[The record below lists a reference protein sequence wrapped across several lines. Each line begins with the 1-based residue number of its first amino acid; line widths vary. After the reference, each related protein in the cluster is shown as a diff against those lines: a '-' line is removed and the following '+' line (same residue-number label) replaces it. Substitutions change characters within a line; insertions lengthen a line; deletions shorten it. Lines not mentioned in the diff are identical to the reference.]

1 MNTSMMHQS
10 QQSVAASGMLWHLDQ
25 GHALRLTAAEQPRW
39 LRLARGRLWL
49 TRDLGL
55 RAAVEQ
61 GLPDDQWLR
70 PGEAVALAPGVSVVA
85 EGWPSAD
92 FELLEAAPQA

>member
-1 MNTSMMHQS
+1 MSTLMMHQP
-10 QQSVAASGMLWHLDQ
+10 QQSMAAAGMLWHLDP
-25 GHALRLTAAEQPRW
+25 GRAVRLAPSAQPRW
-39 LRLARGRLWL
+39 LRLAGGRLWL
-49 TRDLGL
+49 TRD
-55 RAAVEQ
+55 RALHVAEQ
-61 GLPDDQWLR
+61 RGLPADEWLR